1 MSSPVSVDTSLAVNK
16 TYHLAVCLFPEVT
29 TLDYQGPIELLG
41 GFSTDL
47 RAKPDSHLQYFKQHL
62 PSFAIDVEYLS
73 HSEEPIT
80 PSAGPKVLPT
90 GTYEGMMKAG
100 KQFDILLIPGGP
112 TASPVHVHP
121 SLLQF
126 LKQQAP
132 GAKHILTICTGSWI
146 LAGTGLLDGKK
157 ATTNK
162 MMYKIVTE
170 STKDLNITWIPKAR
184 YVVNDDK
191 KIWTSSGVTA
201 GMDLAHAFLEHLAG
215 RDTAN
220 SLGIVME
227 MSYKEEGDDAFAAVH
242 GLA

>member
-1 MSSPVSVDTSLAVNK
+1 MSSIPVNSSLTAAK
-16 TYHLAVCLFPEVT
+16 TYHLAVCLFPDVT
-29 TLDYQGPIELLG
+29 ILDYQGPIELLG

-47 RAKPDSHLQYFKQHL
+47 RAKPDSYLHKFKQYL

-73 HSEEPIT
+73 DSEDAVI
-80 PSAGPKVLPT
+80 PSAGPRVLPT
-90 GTYEGMMKAG
+90 GTYEGVMKAG

-112 TASPVHVHP
+112 TASPAHAHP

-132 GAKHILTICTGSWI
+132 GAKHILTICSGSWI

-162 MMYKIVTE
+162 MLYNIITVH
-170 STKDLNITWIPKAR
+170 TKDMNITWIPKAR

-201 GMDLAHAFLEHLAG
+201 GMDLAHAFLEYLAG
-215 RDTAN
+215 HDTADK
-220 SLGIVME
+220 LGMVLE
-227 MSYKEEGDDAFAAVH
+227 MSYKQAGDDEFAAIH
-242 GLA
+242 GLV

>member
-1 MSSPVSVDTSLAVNK
+1 MSSPVSVKTSLAVNK

-80 PSAGPKVLPT
+80 PSAGPK
-90 GTYEGMMKAG
+90 
-100 KQFDILLIPGGP
+100 FDILLIPGGP

-170 STKDLNITWIPKAR
+170 STKDLNISWIPKAR

-201 GMDLAHAFLEHLAG
+201 GVDLAHAFLEHLAG

-227 MSYKEEGDDAFAAVH
+227 MSYKQEGDDAFAAVH